1 MATSSKNYYN
11 MIILDTRIRQL
22 LADDALNTFPD
33 ECCGFLF
40 GREETDGTR
49 LVIDILV
56 VDNSQSGDKTRRFEI
71 SPLDY
76 MTAEQHAL
84 DHDWTLL
91 GIYHSH
97 PRHPAIPSEHD
108 RKAAQ
113 PYFSYVIVSVMPAD
127 RHAAA
132 SADRHAAAPPDRH
145 AAASSDQSPADPVIT
160 IRSWLLNED
169 QQFQEEKIADFQLI

>member
-1 MATSSKNYYN
+1 
-11 MIILDTRIRQL
+11 MIIIDYHIREL
-22 LADDALNTFPD
+22 MIEDAVNTFPD

-49 LVIDILV
+49 VIQDLLV
-56 VDNSQSGDKTRRFEI
+56 VDNAKQGDKTRRFEI

-84 DHDWTLL
+84 DHGWTLL

-97 PRHPAIPSEHD
+97 PNHPAIPSEHD

-113 PYFSYVIVSVMPAD
+113 PFFSYVIISILNNEI
-127 RHAAA
+127 
-132 SADRHAAAPPDRH
+132 
-145 AAASSDQSPADPVIT
+145 IT
-160 IRSWLLNED
+160 LRSWLLNEE
-169 QQFQEEKIADFQLI
+169 QQFEEEKIIDYQFT